1 MTPTRRL
8 VLAGLALAAAP
19 GAARAVGTDEA
30 IAFVKELT
38 GDLESILKRATP
50 GEARVGEFLSLFRR
64 TTALADIGR
73 FTMGLNWREMN
84 DAQKQRFLDAFERYA
99 ARVYVARIGDYTG
112 QTIEVTGAQD
122 VGRKG
127 VLVKSLLKSP
137 GEEDVAVEWLVNDRN
152 GPLQLVDIV
161 AEGVSLAIAQ
171 REEFASMVERR
182 NGDIDEFIDDLED
195 LEDL

>member
-1 MTPTRRL
+1 MTPTRGL
-8 VLAGLALAAAP
+8 FIAGLALAAAP
-19 GAARAVGTDEA
+19 GAARAVGADEA
-30 IAFVKELT
+30 IAFVKDLT
-38 GDLESILKRATP
+38 ADLESILKRATP

-64 TTALADIGR
+64 TTALSDIGR
-73 FTMGLNWREMN
+73 FTMGLNWRAMN
-84 DAQKQRFLDAFERYA
+84 DVQKQRFLDAFERYA
-99 ARVYVARIGDYTG
+99 ARVYVARIGDYKG

-171 REEFASMVERR
+171 REEFAAMVDRR

-195 LEDL
+195 L